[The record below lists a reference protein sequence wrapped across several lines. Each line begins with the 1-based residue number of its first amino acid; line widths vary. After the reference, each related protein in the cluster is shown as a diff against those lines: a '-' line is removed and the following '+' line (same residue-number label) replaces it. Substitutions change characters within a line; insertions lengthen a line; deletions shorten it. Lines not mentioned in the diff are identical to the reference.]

1 MGIYMKK
8 ILIIGAGAS
17 GMMAA
22 ICAAND
28 KSHVTIYERNEKAG
42 KKLLATG
49 NGKCN
54 LTNMDMGTE
63 HYYTEDTDKLARC
76 LLRFSQNDTISFF
89 ENMGLM
95 TRQKD
100 GYVYPYCEQASAV
113 LDVFLTM
120 LTRKEIAL
128 ETGVESICISH
139 SPKKGF
145 VVTSSKGKHCFD
157 AVILACGSKAG
168 IKNAN
173 GDGYDLAKNFGHRI
187 KKLYPALVQVR
198 CKESF
203 FSMIAGVRVKGKVS
217 LYVDD
222 RIKSEERGEIQLT
235 DYGISGIPVF
245 QMSRLI
251 AESLDRGKQV
261 KVILDFFPH
270 MSVKEWCA
278 FYTNRIKE
286 YEGRTMEEFLL
297 GLLHKK
303 ISILLL
309 KDYGLYPSDR
319 IQGSISPQIQSLCDF
334 MKAFVV
340 TPKQVNPF
348 EQAQVCSGGV
358 AFDEVDD
365 HMQSIYRKDLYIC
378 GEMLDIDGK
387 CGGYNLQWA
396 WTSGYLAGTHA
407 AL

>member
-1 MGIYMKK
+1 MKR
-8 ILIIGAGAS
+8 ILVVGAGAS

-22 ICAAND
+22 ICAANENNR
-28 KSHVTIYERNEKAG
+28 VTIYERNEKPG

-54 LTNMDMGTE
+54 LTNMDMGPD
-63 HYYTEDTDKLARC
+63 HYYTLDADKLARC
-76 LLRFSQNDTISFF
+76 LARFSQKDTISFF
-89 ENMGLM
+89 EKAGLL

-113 LDVFLTM
+113 LDMLLTM
-120 LTRKEIAL
+120 LKRKKIVL
-128 ETGVESICISH
+128 KTGVESICISH

-145 VVTSSKGKHCFD
+145 VVTSSKKKACFD

-173 GDGYDLAKNFGHRI
+173 SDGYDLAKTFGHRI

-203 FSMIAGVRVKGKVS
+203 FPMIAGVRVKAKAS

-222 RIKSEERGEIQLT
+222 RIISEEQGEIQLT
-235 DYGISGIPVF
+235 DYGISGIAVF

-251 AESLDRGKQV
+251 AEFLDQDKQV

-270 MSVKEWCA
+270 MSAEEWCK
-278 FYTNRIKE
+278 FYTDRIRQ
-286 YEGRTMEEFLL
+286 YEGRTVEEFQL

-303 ISILLL
+303 ISLLLL
-309 KDYGLYPSDR
+309 KENNLRPSDC
-319 IQGSISPQIQSLCDF
+319 IQGSISPQLQSLCDS

-340 TPKQVNPF
+340 TPGQVNPF

-358 AFDEVDD
+358 MFDEVDD
-365 HMQSIYRKDLYIC
+365 HMQSIYQKGLYIC

-396 WTSGYLAGTHA
+396 WTSGRIAGR
-407 AL
+407 LGK